1 MFLERLNLF
10 FIFKTARKGSGRLT
24 ENGWKK
30 KWRGGGGVGVVKNT
44 KTVQISLINDRKKNC
59 HLCYSLKSKLVRE
72 FLPPCQQTSSIFFFF
87 KLG

>member
-30 KWRGGGGVGVVKNT
+30 NGGGEVEGSQKHKDCTNFID
-44 KTVQISLINDRKKNC
+44 Q
-59 HLCYSLKSKLVRE
+59 
-72 FLPPCQQTSSIFFFF
+72 
-87 KLG
+87 

>member
-44 KTVQISLINDRKKNC
+44 KTVQMSLINDRKKK
-59 HLCYSLKSKLVRE
+59 LSSMLQFEKQISKGISPTLSANV
-72 FLPPCQQTSSIFFFF
+72 IHIFFF